1 VLVTGIDSAD
11 DYIRLSAQL
20 QKVSVVKRFV
30 PVRAT
35 SDGLEL
41 MLDLSTGMSGFK
53 RLIDDDVLV
62 TGDSDAVP
70 QVFQLR

>member
-1 VLVTGIDSAD
+1 M
-11 DYIRLSAQL
+11 
-20 QKVSVVKRFV
+20 VKRFV

-35 SDGLEL
+35 PDGLEL
-41 MLDLSTGMSGFK
+41 MLELSTGMSGFK

-62 TGDSDAVP
+62 SGDSDAVP